1 MKNFY
6 SMLKKLRYK
15 YHWSIEGNQIVGK
28 SSNGVVVN
36 PVTAVAYELS
46 NKQFLSNKKSTLK
59 AAKCAGM
66 ARETC
71 AQLYDA
77 SKATDNRGN
86 VQVLR
91 GRIRAALGL

>member
-15 YHWSIEGNQIVGK
+15 YRWSIEGNQIVGK
-28 SSNGVVVN
+28 SSNGQLVN

-46 NKQFLSNKKSTLK
+46 QVRFPANKKSTLK
-59 AAKCAGM
+59 AAKFVGM
-66 ARETC
+66 ERDTC